1 MKNGKQLK
9 KAAGRLGVVWVTVTG
24 LLFSF
29 AYLPVRGTASEA
41 CRERDDREVSGQ
53 ILLNTEN
60 PELAPT
66 ELYSKAAVLMD
77 ARTGRVLYEKD
88 GSEKLSNAST
98 TKIMTCILV
107 LEQEC
112 DDQIMETSAYA
123 GAQPKVHLGVRSGQ
137 QFLVKDLLYSLML
150 ESHNDAAVILAES
163 IGAKALGLSD
173 TAGERNVEE
182 SKQAVAAF
190 ARMMNEKAMEIGC
203 KDTTFVTPNGLD
215 AVQVA
220 ENENG
225 EETVLTHGTTATDL
239 AKIMAYCVTSSPKK
253 EEFLKITRTVDH
265 SFSDVEGR
273 QFYTCHNHN
282 AFLGMMDG
290 ALSGK
295 TGFTNSAGYCYVGA
309 LQRDDRIYTIALLA
323 CGWPNH
329 KGWKWQDSRKL
340 YNYGLENY
348 VYQEFLPEVEVSP
361 LAVSGGQPKDGNPYH
376 SVEILPVLEEAEPM
390 RILCR
395 EGEHMV
401 AELECLDHLEAPVDA
416 GTQTG
421 TVTYYFVTAQG
432 ERIPWKSVS
441 VRVQETVAGID
452 AEFVTKYV
460 TRNFLLGPN
469 RE

>member
-9 KAAGRLGVVWVTVTG
+9 TAVRRLGVVGVTVTG

-29 AYLPVRGTASEA
+29 TYLPVKGTASEA
-41 CRERDDREVSGQ
+41 CSERGNRVASEQ
-53 ILLNTEN
+53 ILLDTES
-60 PELAPT
+60 PQLAPT

-77 ARTGRVLYEKD
+77 GRTGRVLYEKD

-112 DDQIMETSAYA
+112 DDQIVETSAYA
-123 GAQPKVHLGVRSGQ
+123 GAQPKVHLGVQSGQ

-163 IGAKALGLSD
+163 IGAKTLGLSD

-182 SKQAVAAF
+182 SKHAVAAF
-190 ARMMNEKAMEIGC
+190 AKMMNEKALEIGC

-215 AVQVA
+215 AVQVV
-220 ENENG
+220 ENEKG
-225 EETVLTHGTTATDL
+225 EEKVLTHGTTASDL

-253 EEFLKITRTVDH
+253 EEFLEITRAVDH

-273 QFYTCHNHN
+273 QSYTCHNHN

-348 VYQEFLPEVEVSP
+348 DYQEFLPEVEISP

-376 SVEILPVLEEAEPM
+376 NVEVLPVLETLEPM
-390 RILCR
+390 RILCSD
-395 EGEHMV
+395 GEHMV
-401 AELECLDHLEAPVDA
+401 AELESIDRLEAPVET

-432 ERIPWKSVS
+432 ERIPWKSAS
-441 VRVQETVAGID
+441 VHVQEKIARID
-452 AEFVTKYV
+452 AGFVATYV
-460 TRNFLLGPN
+460 IENFLLGQN